1 MIRDW
6 RSDVCSSDL
15 GAMSA
20 PSIFIRL
27 LLSVALILNGSAG
40 AMVAAHAMT
49 DQNGQAGAG
58 GTASGQDENTG
69 QAFAQPSCHH
79 IQSVAAMAAPSSDTT
94 AAAVGDGRR
103 HPSDCCGSADCRSV
117 CAQHCAAAITGTAMV
132 DRKSTRLNSS
142 H

>member
-94 AAAVGDGRR
+94 AAAV
-103 HPSDCCGSADCRSV
+103 RSEEHTSELQSLMRISYAV
-117 CAQHCAAAITGTAMV
+117 FCLKKKMT
-132 DRKSTRLNSS
+132 S
-142 H
+142 HAH